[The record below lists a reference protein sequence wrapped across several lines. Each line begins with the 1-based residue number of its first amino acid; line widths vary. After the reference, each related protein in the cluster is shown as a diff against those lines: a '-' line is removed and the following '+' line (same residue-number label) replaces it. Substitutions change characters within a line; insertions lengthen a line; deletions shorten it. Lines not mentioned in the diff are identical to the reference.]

1 MPCSTRGSSWGKIS
15 GASRRQS
22 ARLSTPRTRYGTLI
36 PETAAAFSPCLAP
49 SQKTGNTPP
58 GRAGFSDRDRKTLSR
73 CNIISAGRSHAQ
85 MRNLP
90 TAPSTDQQLVAQV
103 LGGNTAAFEHL
114 VRRTEGLV
122 TQLVFKMIRHPADR
136 PDVAQ
141 DVYLKVFR
149 CLAGFKFQAKLSTW
163 VGQIAYNT
171 CLHYL
176 EKKQLVLLDPAETAP
191 DDPPEEGRRAP
202 PALVAG
208 PDYDPEA
215 ALFGH
220 DLAGIL
226 GTAIEQL
233 PPLYRTLIALY
244 HQQELSYE
252 EIAQITSLPDGTV
265 KNYLFRA
272 RKLLKQ
278 QLLARYQRDDL

>member
-1 MPCSTRGSSWGKIS
+1 
-15 GASRRQS
+15 
-22 ARLSTPRTRYGTLI
+22 
-36 PETAAAFSPCLAP
+36 
-49 SQKTGNTPP
+49 
-58 GRAGFSDRDRKTLSR
+58 
-73 CNIISAGRSHAQ
+73 

-90 TAPSTDQQLVAQV
+90 TSSVTDQQLVAQV
-103 LGGNTAAFEHL
+103 LGGNTAAFGQL
-114 VRRTEGLV
+114 VQRTEGLV
-122 TQLVFKMIRHPADR
+122 TQVVFKMIRHPADR
-136 PDVAQ
+136 PDIAQ
-141 DVYLKVFR
+141 EVYLKVFKN
-149 CLAGFKFQAKLSTW
+149 LAGFKFQAKLSTW
-163 VGQIAYNT
+163 VGQITYNT

-176 EKKQLVLLDPAETAP
+176 EKKQLVLVDPVEPAP
-191 DDPPEEGRRAP
+191 DDAAEEGRRAP

-208 PDYDPEA
+208 PDSDPET
-215 ALFGH
+215 ALFGQ
-220 DLAGIL
+220 DLTGIL

-233 PPLYRTLIALY
+233 PPLYRTLISLY

>member
-1 MPCSTRGSSWGKIS
+1 MSSPPT
-15 GASRRQS
+15 S
-22 ARLSTPRTRYGTLI
+22 AL
-36 PETAAAFSPCLAP
+36 
-49 SQKTGNTPP
+49 
-58 GRAGFSDRDRKTLSR
+58 
-73 CNIISAGRSHAQ
+73 
-85 MRNLP
+85 
-90 TAPSTDQQLVAQV
+90 TDQQLVAQV
-103 LGGNTAAFEHL
+103 LGGNTAAFGQL

-122 TQLVFKMIRHPADR
+122 TQLVFKLIRQPADR
-136 PDVAQ
+136 PDIAQ
-141 DVYLKVFR
+141 EVYLKVFKN
-149 CLAGFKFQAKLSTW
+149 LPGFKFQAKLSTW

-176 EKKQLVLLDPAETAP
+176 EKKQLVLVDWSESAP
-191 DDPPEEGRRAP
+191 DDPPEVGRRAP

-208 PDYDPEA
+208 PDSDPET
-215 ALFGH
+215 ALFGQ

-226 GTAIEQL
+226 STAIEQL

-272 RKLLKQ
+272 RKLLRQ
-278 QLLARYQRDDL
+278 QLLAHYQRDDL